1 MTVSS
6 GTRPYVYTR
15 DVFTLQNGEEIG
27 YSGILFEEPMFVL
40 TAERAIY
47 NTISL
52 ANRKFTKYINKG
64 QGVSTDFEPRADGQ
78 SLDGQLDGSPGCVS
92 FTDYIIDLRTA
103 LSGLLMN
110 YLTEDIDYSGQQAV
124 EDYFRVNGFPGQYAL
139 GDFNWT
145 HPADTGT
152 SGLGTSGNL
161 FDIDLREVQYQP
173 YCRVAKYEDSS
184 GIAPS
189 IITPIIPAFISKAGG
204 MVNVSTTDKA
214 HANNLI
220 ISDSVPGIVG
230 SGYDAADSGN
240 FLVTGDGFVSTT
252 SKLRIGYDLF
262 NTGLLSSTATGVCS
276 STDGRRLFE
285 YLDSGIGIFVA
296 PTLTLSV
303 SGIYGLHVFDASKS
317 GVLGIWP
324 PIDNWINQNFN
335 GYGAKVVNNEVHRGS
350 GVHVFNEGFWGVNS
364 SGTVLYSPLNG
375 TKLWQ
380 RFADQTEYQTAN
392 MTSARQWADDTPT
405 NDPGSSTTIIVGYV
419 ISFATADPLFKDEY
433 WIYARY
439 NKRTGALIGA
449 SENGPYTVA
458 DAASTTFMCNDI
470 SDHTPSFGINLGAY
484 SYCNTREASDNV
496 LQVGITDGTQALG
509 TLSPSG
515 FGSAEGS
522 PELCGTIG
530 GELVG
535 SSSNSPL
542 ENPFRM
548 YQIIAEDFGSF
559 PGIAASGRAQV
570 GEYHSGPDGTY
581 EIMVEQEL
589 AHEFQPIGAT
599 GNWTIGNNWRIIKGQ
614 GDFAGSDFMVFNAK
628 PSGSTSAF
636 TYLGEVEIASS
647 GGTNIIQV
655 IKMLG
660 PCEGTPRFIDDFTS

>member
-1 MTVSS
+1 MAVSS
-6 GTRPYVYTR
+6 GTRPYGYTR
-15 DVFTLQNGEEIG
+15 DAFTLQDGEQIG

-47 NTISL
+47 KAISL
-52 ANRKFTKYINKG
+52 ANRKFTKYINKDAAI
-64 QGVSTDFEPRADGQ
+64 SEDFEPRADGQ
-78 SLDGQLDGSPGCVS
+78 TLDGQLDDNPGCVS

-103 LSGLLMN
+103 LSGLLMD
-110 YLTEDIDYSGQQAV
+110 YLTEDIDYSGITAV
-124 EDYFRVNGFPGQYAL
+124 EDYFRANGFPGQYSF
-139 GDFNWT
+139 GDYNWT

-161 FDIDLREVQYQP
+161 FDIDLKEVQYQP
-173 YCRVAKYEDSS
+173 YCRVSKFEDSS

-189 IITPIIPAFISKAGG
+189 IITPVIPAFISKAGG
-204 MVNVSTTDKA
+204 MVNVSTTDKN

-220 ISDSVPGIVG
+220 ISDAVPGIVG

-240 FLVTGDGFVSTT
+240 FLITGDGFVAST

-262 NTGLLSSTATGVCS
+262 NAGILSATATGVCS
-276 STDGRRLFE
+276 STNGRNLLE
-285 YLDSGIGIFVA
+285 YLDAGIGIFAA
-296 PTLTLSV
+296 PAATFSV
-303 SGIYGLHVFDASKS
+303 SGIYGFHVFDDSKS

-324 PIDNWINQNFN
+324 PIDNWINQGFN
-335 GYGAKVVNNEVHRGS
+335 GYGAKIVNSVAHRGS
-350 GVHVFNEGFWGVNS
+350 GIHVFNDGFWGVNS

-375 TKLWQ
+375 ANLWQ
-380 RFADQTEYQTAN
+380 RFADQTTYQTAN

-419 ISFATADPLFKDEY
+419 INFATADPLFKDEY

-449 SENGPYTVA
+449 NENGPYTVA
-458 DAASTTFMCNDI
+458 DPASVTFMCNDV
-470 SDHTPSFGINLGAY
+470 SDHSPTFGRTLNGY
-484 SYCNTREASDNV
+484 SYCNTREASDSV
-496 LQVGITDGTQALG
+496 LKVGITDGSQALG
-509 TLSPSG
+509 VISPSG
-515 FGSAEGS
+515 FGTANGA
-522 PELCGTIG
+522 PEICGTIG
-530 GELVG
+530 GVLVG
-535 SSSNSPL
+535 SSANDPL

-548 YQIIAEDFGSF
+548 YEIVVEDFGSW
-559 PGIAASGRAQV
+559 PGIPASGRRQV

-589 AHEFQPIGAT
+589 AHEFEPIGAT

-614 GDFAGSDFMVFNAK
+614 GDFSGSDFMVFNAK
-628 PSGSTSAF
+628 PSGSASAY
-636 TYLGEVEIASS
+636 TYMSEVEMATS
-647 GGTNIIQV
+647 GGTEIIQV